1 MAFVDLHYIFAHVS
15 KLIFTMAK
23 KDYKQTSEVTEQ
35 PGTVSVETLTIEE
48 AAAFLGFKKSYLY
61 KLTCTRQIPH
71 FKYGGRLVL
80 FDRVALETW
89 KRQRMQAVPTIKEAE
104 SRAAVYC
111 AVNPLK
117 R

>member
-1 MAFVDLHYIFAHVS
+1 MARQEYQ
-15 KLIFTMAK
+15 
-23 KDYKQTSEVTEQ
+23 QTGATSYRAETEH
-35 PGTVSVETLTIEE
+35 PGTVPVETLTIEE

-61 KLTCTRQIPH
+61 KLTSTRQIPH
-71 FKYGGRLVL
+71 FKYGGRIIL
-80 FDRVALETW
+80 FDRAALETW

-111 AVNPLK
+111 AANPLK

>member
-1 MAFVDLHYIFAHVS
+1 MARQEYQQTGAAS
-15 KLIFTMAK
+15 YRAETMPPS
-23 KDYKQTSEVTEQ
+23 TC
-35 PGTVSVETLTIEE
+35 PGETLTVEE

-104 SRAAVYC
+104 NRAAVYC
-111 AVNPLK
+111 AANPLK

>member
-1 MAFVDLHYIFAHVS
+1 
-15 KLIFTMAK
+15 MAK

-71 FKYGGRLVL
+71 FKYGGRIVL
-80 FDRVALETW
+80 FDRAALETW

-104 SRAAVYC
+104 SRAEAYC
-111 AVNPLK
+111 AANPLK
-117 R
+117 H